1 MKTTDVLSQITRTL
15 SLAAV
20 LLLGCVTVHAASCED
35 IRAKI
40 EAKLNAAGVEKYS
53 LTVVDAAATSPGK
66 VVGTCDLGRKKILYA
81 KDPSP
86 NDSPAAP
93 TSPIAPQPPSKA
105 DSSAILTECRDG
117 SASVG
122 GDCRR

>member
-1 MKTTDVLSQITRTL
+1 MKTTNAPSQKTRTL

-20 LLLGCVTVHAASCED
+20 LLLGCVTAHAASCED
-35 IRAKI
+35 IRARI
-40 EAKLNAAGVEKYS
+40 EAKLNSAGIDKYS
-53 LTVVDAAATSPGK
+53 LTVVDTAATSPGK
-66 VVGTCDLGRKKILYA
+66 VVGTCDLGTKKILYA

-86 NDSPAAP
+86 N
-93 TSPIAPQPPSKA
+93 

-122 GDCRR
+122 GDCRK

>member
-1 MKTTDVLSQITRTL
+1 MKTTNAPSQKTRTL

-20 LLLGCVTVHAASCED
+20 LLLGCVTAHAASCED
-35 IRAKI
+35 IRTRI
-40 EAKLNAAGVEKYS
+40 EAKLNAAGIDKYS
-53 LTVVDAAATSPGK
+53 LTVVDTAATSPGK
-66 VVGTCDLGRKKILYA
+66 VVGTCDLGTKKILYA

-86 NDSPAAP
+86 NETHAAP
-93 TSPIAPQPPSKA
+93 SSPTVPKPPSKA

>member
-1 MKTTDVLSQITRTL
+1 MKTTNVLSQITRSL

-20 LLLGCVTVHAASCED
+20 LLLGCVTAHAASCED
-35 IRAKI
+35 IRTRI
-40 EAKLNAAGVEKYS
+40 EAKLNAAGIDKYS
-53 LTVVDAAATSPGK
+53 LTVVDTAATSPGK
-66 VVGTCDLGRKKILYA
+66 VVGTCDLGTKKILYA

-86 NDSPAAP
+86 KA
-93 TSPIAPQPPSKA
+93 PSKA
-105 DSSAILTECRDG
+105 ASSAIITECKDG